1 MNIEQAM
8 LDPTSVFAS
17 PEDIFYEQSLTRDQ
31 KINLLRRWEYD
42 ARELQ
47 VADEENMGGGPPDVL
62 DQVFKVLHRLDAK
75 VDVEHSPPTK
85 QGGE

>member
-47 VADEENMGGGPPDVL
+47 VADEDHLM
-62 DQVFKVLHRLDAK
+62 FWIRF
-75 VDVEHSPPTK
+75 
-85 QGGE
+85 